1 MLEVRGK
8 YPLRIGTRV
17 CAFWSSQYQSLYPGN
32 VTSFSSLDESEDE
45 NYTAVEFDDGD
56 SGRIKINNI
65 RVLPQDI
72 SINRKFRSFYRNL
85 FCVSEKS
92 YEVR

>member
-17 CAFWSSQYQSLYPGN
+17 CAFWSSQYPSLYPGL

-56 SGRIKINNI
+56 SGRIKMNDI
-65 RVLPQDI
+65 RLLPKDI
-72 SINRKFRSFYRNL
+72 SISRKFCSFFTICVLRSL
-85 FCVSEKS
+85 WLA
-92 YEVR
+92 